1 MFNDEDYDAC
11 KAIYEVTS
19 HALLS
24 MPAVVIKP
32 DARDKLTSA
41 LTSIHGDSSAIAQ
54 AWTLR
59 HALDAVH
66 ADLAAVE

>member
-1 MFNDEDYDAC
+1 
-11 KAIYEVTS
+11 
-19 HALLS
+19 
-24 MPAVVIKP
+24 MPATVLKS

-41 LTSIHGDSSAIAQ
+41 LTSIQGESSARAQ

-66 ADLAAVE
+66 ADLAAAE